1 MLLMY
6 EFKIIENRFTYM
18 IVETLLKQ
26 ITKKREKEH
35 NIEKEKPFKI
45 KDFKGF

>member
-1 MLLMY
+1 VLLS
-6 EFKIIENRFTYM
+6 KLRKR
-18 IVETLLKQ
+18 L
-26 ITKKREKEH
+26 KKRQKEQ

>member
-1 MLLMY
+1 ML
-6 EFKIIENRFTYM
+6 
-18 IVETLLKQ
+18 
-26 ITKKREKEH
+26 KKREKEQ

>member
-1 MLLMY
+1 
-6 EFKIIENRFTYM
+6 
-18 IVETLLKQ
+18 LLKQ
-26 ITKKREKEH
+26 ITKKREKEQ

>member
-1 MLLMY
+1 L
-6 EFKIIENRFTYM
+6 
-18 IVETLLKQ
+18 ETSAPVFLKPAFFAETVLKQ
-26 ITKKREKEH
+26 ITKKCEKEQ

>member
-1 MLLMY
+1 LV
-6 EFKIIENRFTYM
+6 NRLSNKCSSFLKPAYFA
-18 IVETLLKQ
+18 ETVLKQ
-26 ITKKREKEH
+26 ITKKCEKEQ